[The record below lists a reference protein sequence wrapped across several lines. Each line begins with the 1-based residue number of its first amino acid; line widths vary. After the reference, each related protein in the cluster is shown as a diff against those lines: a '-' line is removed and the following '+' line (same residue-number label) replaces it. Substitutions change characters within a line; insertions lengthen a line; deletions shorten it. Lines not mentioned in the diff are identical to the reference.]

1 MNKINVLK
9 WFFIATIITVFTACG
24 GSSTNSEEAS
34 TKETTTNTTTSS
46 DYREGVILSKLQP
59 ASPLYV
65 VYEDAENRDTE
76 GWRITDNNPSG
87 ATITNLY
94 DEDRNSQVIE
104 LKGDGTKNA
113 YMLGSWGGSKAWNN
127 HEDTLLKW
135 SMKYSEKFILYI
147 RINAKKGSR
156 YIRYSNE
163 DEDRGLS
170 GNRIYIGLGASA
182 INGNWHNFSRDIAVD
197 LKTYESDNELIAI
210 NGFIL
215 YGSGRVDDIKL
226 QKSSKEIYEDAQ
238 DGNTEGWVV
247 NDNDP
252 AGATITNSYD
262 SDKESR
268 VIELR
273 GEGKKNRY
281 ALGERNQESSWEN
294 QNYQVIKWSMQYS
307 ENFTLEI
314 STETNN
320 GERILTYT
328 PSNEDVGLDGKRI
341 YLGLGEFSKNGTW
354 QTFVRDLASDIQKYE
369 PNNALVQVNGFA
381 VRGSGKIDDIQML
394 KREKN
399 SYSNGEDTSK
409 WKIYDKKPSG
419 ATISTVYD
427 NSRESKVIEFN
438 GAGTKNGYVLGYW
451 SGSRAWYNREN
462 KILQWSMNFAENFVI
477 TIRLDTQKGS
487 RYLVYEPKNIEKG
500 KGSTNNI
507 YYALGESAKNGTWQT
522 FTRDLEADLAKYESD
537 NEIISVNGFFIKG
550 SGRIDD
556 VEMMHFSP
564 LLANNIAPTITLKGD
579 NPTRLVVGESYN
591 EAGIIATDDRDSN
604 INVTI
609 NSNVDTTTAG
619 TYTITYTATDLAS
632 NISKATRTVTVVAE
646 DTTAPIIKLLGGNPM
661 SIKKGSNYIEEGAV
675 VTDNVDNDV
684 QLLISGAVDTSTEGS
699 YILTYQATD
708 RFGNSEKIIRKVT
721 VTARNDS
728 KYNLEYQGLTFYQ
741 EALPSSGYGLKQLS
755 NNDFNALTPANQL
768 IVADKLLSTLFFAYP
783 ANELEQKIEAG
794 NFINEVKEGLKEE
807 QTDRVALE
815 ESILDAD
822 KFYQNTSKEPMVKIL
837 NRFYNMKHLDSYLF
851 DNWTAYILT
860 QTIMFSPAY
869 ELDTSEIPNVA
880 RVYNNLVKSVEAD
893 EGMRFITYQHMMSED
908 NWRRFRSPEDNG
920 REMLEI
926 FTLDG
931 DDSHVPLSAKALQ
944 NWRLDPE
951 SNTLVVE
958 LNQNIEPIE
967 LFGTTLFTGVDFYR
981 ELVKSDAFIY
991 GATKRLVDNFFFNSS
1006 NALKEEITNAIVSSH
1021 PERWEDILKQ
1031 IIFSEEYLLRNSRAK
1046 KAEETFFSLTK
1057 KLDYQY
1063 YYQTAYYFRSKLEE
1077 MHQAIMKYKLGKL
1090 NPVPLDTLSFANY
1103 HKYIRETILTRESNL
1118 KYQDDYKSWS
1128 RQGWH
1133 PNFISTDKFN
1143 FDKENPVESLDSLIN
1158 LIFKSTVARV
1168 ATKQELNLFHGLM
1181 IPNGK
1186 APWQFDL
1193 FIQYEDADKQ
1203 LERREKSRNYIAHV
1217 VLEYISRLEET
1228 YKYKEVK

>member
-1 MNKINVLK
+1 MLNVIK
-9 WFFIATIITVFTACG
+9 WFFVATVITIFTACSG
-24 GSSTNSEEAS
+24 ETTSSEAVP
-34 TKETTTNTTTSS
+34 TKGTTTNSTTSS

-59 ASPLYV
+59 ADPLYV
-65 VYEDAENRDTE
+65 VYEDAQNGDTE
-76 GWRITDNNPSG
+76 GWKIIDKDPSG
-87 ATITNLY
+87 ATITNVY
-94 DEDRNSQVIE
+94 DNEKDSQVIE
-104 LKGDGTKNA
+104 FKGDGLKNA

-135 SMKYSEKFILYI
+135 SMKYSEPFKLYI
-147 RINAKKGSR
+147 RIDTKKGGR

-170 GNRIYIGLGASA
+170 GSRIYIGLGAES
-182 INGNWHNFSRDIAVD
+182 IDGDWHNFSRDIAVD
-197 LKTYESDNELIAI
+197 LKTYESDNELISI
-210 NGFIL
+210 NGFLI

-226 QKSSKEIYEDAQ
+226 KKSSKEIYEDAQ
-238 DGNTEGWVV
+238 NGNIDGWVI

-252 AGATITNSYD
+252 AGATITNVYD
-262 SDKESR
+262 NERESR
-268 VIELR
+268 VIELT

-281 ALGERNQESSWEN
+281 ALGERNKESSWEN
-294 QNYQVIKWSMQYS
+294 RVYQTLKWSMKYAQ
-307 ENFTLEI
+307 EFTIEI

-328 PSNEDVGLDGKRI
+328 PTNEDIGLDGKRI
-341 YLGLGEFSKNGTW
+341 RLSLGEFAKNGTW

-369 PNNALVQVNGFA
+369 SDNRLIQVNGFA
-381 VRGSGKIDDIQML
+381 IRGSGQIDDIQML

-419 ATISTVYD
+419 ATISSVYD
-427 NSRESKVIEFN
+427 ESRESSVIEFN
-438 GAGTKNGYVLGYW
+438 GEGTKNGYVLGYW

-477 TIRLDTQKGS
+477 TIRLDTQKGN

-500 KGSTNNI
+500 KGSSSNI
-507 YYALGESAKNGTWQT
+507 YFALGETAKNGTWQT

-591 EAGIIATDDRDSN
+591 EAGVVVTDDRDSN

-609 NSNVDTTTAG
+609 NSDVDTSTAG
-619 TYTITYTATDLAS
+619 EYTVTYTATDLAS
-632 NISKATRTVTVVAE
+632 NISTLTRTVTVVEE
-646 DTTAPIIKLLGGNPM
+646 DTTPPTIELLGGNPM
-661 SIKKGSNYIEEGAV
+661 SIKKGSNYIEEGAI
-675 VTDNVDNDV
+675 VTDNVDNSV
-684 QLLISGAVDTSTEGS
+684 ELVISGSVDTTTEGS

-708 RFGNSEKIIRKVT
+708 RFGNSEKSIRKVT
-721 VTARNDS
+721 VKAKNDT
-728 KYNLEYQGLTFYQ
+728 KYGLEYQGLTFYQ
-741 EALPSSGYGLKQLS
+741 EPLATTSYQLKQLS
-755 NNDFNALTPANQL
+755 NSDFNALTPKNQL
-768 IVADKLLSTLFFAYP
+768 IVADKLLTTLFFAYP
-783 ANELEQKIEAG
+783 ANELTQKIEAG
-794 NFINEVKEGLKEE
+794 NFIDEIKEGLKEE
-807 QTDRVALE
+807 KTDRVALE
-815 ESILDAD
+815 EDILDEN
-822 KFYQNTSKEPMVKIL
+822 KFYQSSSKEPMVKIL
-837 NRFYNMKHLDSYLF
+837 NRFYNMKYLDSYLF

-869 ELDTSEIPNVA
+869 ELDTSEVPNVA

-967 LFGTTLFTGVDFYR
+967 LFGTTIYTGIDFYR

-991 GATKRLVDNFFFNSS
+991 GATKRLVDNFFFDRSE
-1006 NALKEEITNAIVSSH
+1006 ALKVDIANTIVSSH

-1031 IIFSEEYLLRNSRAK
+1031 IIFSEEYLLRESRAK

-1057 KLDYQY
+1057 KLNYQHF
-1063 YYQTAYYFRSKLEE
+1063 YQTAYYFRNKLEE
-1077 MHQAIMKYKLGKL
+1077 MHQATMKYKLGKL
-1090 NPVPLDTLSFANY
+1090 NPVPLDTLSFATY

-1118 KYQDDYKSWS
+1118 KYQDNYTSWS

-1133 PNFISTDKFN
+1133 PDFIGFDKFN
-1143 FDKENPVESLDSLIN
+1143 YNKEKPVESLDSLIN
-1158 LIFKSTVARV
+1158 LIFKSTVARE
-1168 ATKQELNLFHGLM
+1168 ANQQEINLFHGLM

-1193 FIQYEDADKQ
+1193 FVQYEDIEKQ
-1203 LERREKSRNYIAHV
+1203 KQRQERNKNYIAHV

>member
-1 MNKINVLK
+1 MKKINVIK
-9 WFFIATIITVFTACG
+9 WFFIATVITIFTACNG
-24 GSSTNSEEAS
+24 GSDEKT
-34 TKETTTNTTTSS
+34 TKNTTTNITTSS

-59 ASPLYV
+59 ADPLYV
-65 VYEDAENRDTE
+65 VYEDAENGDTE
-76 GWRITDNNPSG
+76 GWKVTDKNPSG
-87 ATITNLY
+87 ATVTNAY
-94 DEDRNSQVIE
+94 DSDKSSRVIE

-127 HEDTLLKW
+127 HEDTLLQW
-135 SMKYSEKFILYI
+135 SMKFSESFKLYI
-147 RINAKKGSR
+147 RIDTKKGGR

-163 DEDRGLS
+163 DEDRGLNGS
-170 GNRIYIGLGASA
+170 RIYIGLGAES
-182 INGNWHNFSRDIAVD
+182 IDGSWHNFSRDIAVD

-210 NGFIL
+210 NGFLL

-226 QKSSKEIYEDAQ
+226 KKGSKEIYEDAQ
-238 DGNTEGWVV
+238 NGNTDGWVV

-252 AGATITNSYD
+252 VGATITNVYD
-262 SDKESR
+262 ADKESQ
-268 VIELR
+268 VIELT

-281 ALGERNQESSWEN
+281 ALGERNQDSSWEN
-294 QNYQVIKWSMQYS
+294 RTYQTIKWSMRYA
-307 ENFTLEI
+307 EEFTVEI

-328 PSNEDVGLDGKRI
+328 PSSDDGGLDGKRI
-341 YLGLGEFSKNGTW
+341 RLALGTFAKNGTW
-354 QTFVRDLASDIQKYE
+354 QTFVRDLVSDIQKYE

-399 SYSNGEDTSK
+399 SYSNGEDASK
-409 WKIYDKKPSG
+409 WYIYDKKPAG
-419 ATISTVYD
+419 ATVSTVYD
-427 NSRESKVIEFN
+427 DTRESSVIEFN
-438 GAGTKNGYVLGYW
+438 GDGTKNGYVLGYW

-462 KILQWSMNFAENFVI
+462 KILQWSMNFAENFII
-477 TIRLDTQKGS
+477 TIRLDTQKGN
-487 RYLVYEPKNIEKG
+487 RYLVYEPKNIERG
-500 KGSTNNI
+500 KGSSSNI
-507 YYALGESAKNGTWQT
+507 YFALGESAKNGTWQT

-556 VEMMHFSP
+556 IEMMHFSP

-579 NPTRLVVGESYN
+579 NPTRLVIGESYN
-591 EAGIIATDDRDSN
+591 EAGIVATDDRDSN
-604 INVTI
+604 INI
-609 NSNVDTTTAG
+609 SISSDVDTSKTG

-646 DTTAPIIKLLGGNPM
+646 DTTPPTIELLGGNPM
-661 SIKKGSNYIEEGAV
+661 SIKKGVNYVEEGAV
-675 VTDNVDNDV
+675 ATDNVDSNV
-684 QLLISGAVDTSTEGS
+684 QLVISGAVDTTTEGS

-708 RFGNSEKIIRKVT
+708 RFGNSEETIRKVT

-755 NNDFNALTPANQL
+755 NSDFNALTPANQL

-794 NFINEVKEGLKEE
+794 NFMNEVKEGLNEE

-815 ESILDAD
+815 ETILDAD
-822 KFYQNTSKEPMVKIL
+822 KFYQSTSKEPMVKIL
-837 NRFYNMKHLDSYLF
+837 NRFYNMKNLDNYLF

-967 LFGTTLFTGVDFYR
+967 LFGTTIFTGIDFYR

-1006 NALKEEITNAIVSSH
+1006 NELRVDITNAIVSSH

-1031 IIFSEEYLLRNSRAK
+1031 IIFSEEYLLRNNRAK

-1057 KLDYQY
+1057 KLNYQHF
-1063 YYQTAYYFRSKLEE
+1063 YQTAYYFRSRLEE

-1090 NPVPLDTLSFANY
+1090 NPVPLDTLSFASY
-1103 HKYIRETILTRESNL
+1103 HKYIRETILTRESYL
-1118 KYQDDYKSWS
+1118 KYSDDYESWS

-1143 FDKENPVESLDSLIN
+1143 FDKESPVDSLDSLIN

-1168 ATKQELNLFHGLM
+1168 ATEPELDMFHSLM
-1181 IPNGK
+1181 IQNGK
-1186 APWQFDL
+1186 APWQFNL
-1193 FIQYEDADKQ
+1193 FVEDETEEKQ
-1203 LERREKSRNYIAHV
+1203 NQKQAKNRSYVAHV

>member
-1 MNKINVLK
+1 MSNLK
-9 WFFIATIITVFTACG
+9 SIKWLFIATVVILITACG
-24 GSSTNSEEAS
+24 DRSSTERENEPVD
-34 TKETTTNTTTSS
+34 TTNRSITTSS
-46 DYREGVILSKLQP
+46 DYNEGVILSKLQP
-59 ASPLYV
+59 ADPLYV
-65 VYEDAENRDTE
+65 VYEDAENKDTN
-76 GWRITDNNPSG
+76 GWRVTDKNPSG
-87 ATITNLY
+87 ATITNVY
-94 DEDRNSQVIE
+94 DNDKSSQVIE
-104 LKGDGTKNA
+104 LSGDGIKNA
-113 YMLGSWGGSKAWNN
+113 YMLGSWGGSSAWNN

-135 SMKYSEKFILYI
+135 SMKYSEPFKLYI
-147 RINAKKGSR
+147 RIETKKGGR

-170 GNRIYIGLGASA
+170 GSHIYIGLGAES
-182 INGNWHNFSRDIAVD
+182 IDGNWHNFSRDIAVD
-197 LKTYESDNELIAI
+197 LKTYESDNELVSI
-210 NGFIL
+210 NGFLI

-226 QKSSKEIYEDAQ
+226 KKSSKEIYEDAQ
-238 DGNTEGWVV
+238 NGNTDGWVV

-252 AGATITNSYD
+252 VGATIANVYD
-262 SDKESR
+262 NDKESR
-268 VIELR
+268 VIELT

-281 ALGERNQESSWEN
+281 ALGEINKESSWEN
-294 QNYQVIKWSMQYS
+294 RTYQTIKWSMRYA
-307 ENFTLEI
+307 EEFTVEI

-320 GERILTYT
+320 GERILIYT
-328 PSNEDVGLDGKRI
+328 PTNEDGGLDGKRI
-341 YLGLGEFSKNGTW
+341 RFGLGEFAKNGTW
-354 QTFVRDLASDIQKYE
+354 QSFVQDLASDIQKYE
-369 PNNALVQVNGFA
+369 PDNALIQVNGFA
-381 VRGSGKIDDIQML
+381 IRGSGKIDDIQML

-399 SYSNGEDTSK
+399 SYSDGDDATK
-409 WKIYDKKPSG
+409 WKIYDKKPAG

-427 NSRESKVIEFN
+427 SSRESNVIEFN
-438 GAGTKNGYVLGYW
+438 GDGTNNGYVLGYW
-451 SGSRAWYNREN
+451 SGSKAWYNREN
-462 KILQWSMNFAENFVI
+462 KILQWSMNYAENFVI
-477 TIRLDTQKGS
+477 NIRLDTQKGS
-487 RYLVYEPKNIEKG
+487 RYLIYEPKNIEKG
-500 KGSTNNI
+500 KRNSNI
-507 YYALGESAKNGTWQT
+507 YFALGESAKNDTWQT
-522 FTRDLEADLAKYESD
+522 FTRDLEADLAQYESD
-537 NEIISVNGFFIKG
+537 NEIISVNGFFIRG
-550 SGRIDD
+550 SGRIDN

-564 LLANNIAPTITLKGD
+564 LLANNIAPTITIKGS
-579 NPTRLVVGESYN
+579 NPTQLVVGESYI
-591 EAGIIATDDRDSN
+591 EAGVIVTDDRDSN

-609 NSNVDTTTAG
+609 SSNVDTTTTG
-619 TYTITYTATDLAS
+619 TYQVTYTATDLAS
-632 NISKATRTVTVVAE
+632 NISKATRTVTVTKE
-646 DTTAPIIKLLGGNPM
+646 DITPPTIELLGGNPM
-661 SIKKGSNYIEEGAV
+661 SIKKGDSYIEDGAIV
-675 VTDNVDNDV
+675 QDNVDDNV
-684 QLLISGAVDTSTEGS
+684 ELVITGEVDSRTEGS

-708 RFGNSEKIIRKVT
+708 RFGNSSKTIRKVT
-721 VTARNDS
+721 VTAKNDS

-741 EALPSSGYGLKQLS
+741 EALPTSSYGLKQLS
-755 NNDFNALTPANQL
+755 NNDFNSLTAENKL

-815 ESILDAD
+815 ETILDSD
-822 KFYQNTSKEPMVKIL
+822 KFYQSTSQEPMIKIL
-837 NRFYNMKHLDSYLF
+837 NRFYNMKNLDSYLF

-869 ELDTSEIPNVA
+869 ELETSEVPNVA
-880 RVYNNLVKSVEAD
+880 RVYNNLVKSIEND

-967 LFGTTLFTGVDFYR
+967 LFGTTIFTGIDFYR

-991 GATKRLVDNFFFNSS
+991 GATRRLVDNFFFSS
-1006 NALKEEITNAIVSSH
+1006 STALKDSITNAIVSSH
-1021 PERWEDILKQ
+1021 PEHWEDILKQ
-1031 IIFSEEYLLRNSRAK
+1031 IIFSEEYLLRNNRAK

-1057 KLDYQY
+1057 KLNYQHFY
-1063 YYQTAYYFRSKLEE
+1063 RTAYYFRSKLEE
-1077 MHQAIMKYKLGKL
+1077 MHQATMKYKLGKL
-1090 NPVPLDTLSFANY
+1090 DPVPLDTLSFASY
-1103 HKYIRETILTRESNL
+1103 HKYIRESILTRKSDL
-1118 KYQDDYKSWS
+1118 RYQDNYKKWS

-1133 PNFISTDKFN
+1133 QNFISFDKFN
-1143 FDKENPVESLDSLIN
+1143 YNKENPVASLDSLIN

-1168 ATKQELNLFHGLM
+1168 ATKQELNMFHGLM

-1193 FIQYEDADKQ
+1193 FIQYEDTDKQ
-1203 LERREKSRNYIAHV
+1203 NERREKSKNYIAHV

>member
-1 MNKINVLK
+1 MLNVIK
-9 WFFIATIITVFTACG
+9 WFFVATVITIFTACSG
-24 GSSTNSEEAS
+24 ETTSSEEVP
-34 TKETTTNTTTSS
+34 TKGTTTNSTTSS

-59 ASPLYV
+59 ADPLYV
-65 VYEDAENRDTE
+65 VYEDAQNGDTE
-76 GWRITDNNPSG
+76 GWKIIDKDPSG
-87 ATITNLY
+87 ATITNVY
-94 DEDRNSQVIE
+94 DNEKDSQVIE
-104 LKGDGTKNA
+104 FKGDGLKNA

-135 SMKYSEKFILYI
+135 SMKYSEPFKLYI
-147 RINAKKGSR
+147 RIDTKKGGR

-170 GNRIYIGLGASA
+170 GSRIYIGLGAES
-182 INGNWHNFSRDIAVD
+182 IDGDWHNFSRDIAVD
-197 LKTYESDNELIAI
+197 LKTYESDNELISI
-210 NGFIL
+210 NGFLI

-226 QKSSKEIYEDAQ
+226 KKSSKEIYEDAQ
-238 DGNTEGWVV
+238 NGNIDGWVI

-252 AGATITNSYD
+252 AGATITNVYD
-262 SDKESR
+262 NERESR
-268 VIELR
+268 VIELT

-281 ALGERNQESSWEN
+281 ALGERNKESSWEN
-294 QNYQVIKWSMQYS
+294 RVYQTLKWSMRYAQ
-307 ENFTLEI
+307 EFTIEI

-328 PSNEDVGLDGKRI
+328 PTNEDIGLDGKRI
-341 YLGLGEFSKNGTW
+341 RLSLGEFAKNGTW

-369 PNNALVQVNGFA
+369 SDNRLIQVNGFA
-381 VRGSGKIDDIQML
+381 IRGSGQIDDIQML

-419 ATISTVYD
+419 ATISSVYD
-427 NSRESKVIEFN
+427 ESRESSVIEFN
-438 GAGTKNGYVLGYW
+438 GEGTKNGYVLGYW

-477 TIRLDTQKGS
+477 TIRLDTQKGN

-500 KGSTNNI
+500 KGSSSNI
-507 YYALGESAKNGTWQT
+507 YFALGETAKNGTWQT

-591 EAGIIATDDRDSN
+591 EAGVVVTDDRDSN

-609 NSNVDTTTAG
+609 DSNVDTSTAG
-619 TYTITYTATDLAS
+619 EYTVTYTATDLAS
-632 NISKATRTVTVVAE
+632 NISTLTRTVTVVEE
-646 DTTAPIIKLLGGNPM
+646 DTTPPTIELLGGNPM
-661 SIKKGSNYIEEGAV
+661 SIKKGSSYIEEGAI
-675 VTDNVDNDV
+675 VTDNVDNSV
-684 QLLISGAVDTSTEGS
+684 ELVISGSVDTTTEGS

-708 RFGNSEKIIRKVT
+708 RFGNSEKSIRKVT
-721 VTARNDS
+721 VKAKNDT
-728 KYNLEYQGLTFYQ
+728 KYGLEYQGLTFYQ
-741 EALPSSGYGLKQLS
+741 EPLATSGYQLKQLS
-755 NNDFNALTPANQL
+755 NSDFNALSPENQL

-783 ANELEQKIEAG
+783 ANELTKKIEAG
-794 NFINEVKEGLKEE
+794 NFIDEIKEGLKEE

-815 ESILDAD
+815 EDILDEN
-822 KFYQNTSKEPMVKIL
+822 KFYQSSSKEPMVKIL
-837 NRFYNMKHLDSYLF
+837 NRFYSMKYLDSYLF

-869 ELDTSEIPNVA
+869 ELDTSEVPNVA

-967 LFGTTLFTGVDFYR
+967 LFGTTIYTGIDFYR

-991 GATKRLVDNFFFNSS
+991 GATKRLVDNFFFDRSE
-1006 NALKEEITNAIVSSH
+1006 ALKVDIANTIVSSH

-1031 IIFSEEYLLRNSRAK
+1031 IIFSEEYLLRESRAK

-1057 KLDYQY
+1057 KLNYQHF
-1063 YYQTAYYFRSKLEE
+1063 YQTAYYFRNKLEE
-1077 MHQAIMKYKLGKL
+1077 MHQATMKYKLGKL
-1090 NPVPLDTLSFANY
+1090 NPVPLDTLSFATY

-1118 KYQDDYKSWS
+1118 KYQDNYTSWS

-1133 PNFISTDKFN
+1133 PDFIGFDKFN
-1143 FDKENPVESLDSLIN
+1143 YNKENPVESLDSLIN
-1158 LIFKSTVARV
+1158 LIFKSTVARE
-1168 ATKQELNLFHGLM
+1168 ATQQEINLFHGLM

-1186 APWQFDL
+1186 TPWQFDL
-1193 FIQYEDADKQ
+1193 FVQYEDTDKQ
-1203 LERREKSRNYIAHV
+1203 EQRQERNKNYIAHV